1 MYKNDKKLV
10 HTLHRRLLTT
20 KLSGIVYA
28 LLILSLSLSV
38 SFIFYF
44 TAIRIGGIFYAF
56 IVFIPIILSFTLIA
70 VYYKLKLTW
79 GKTFSLRI
87 VVFLGTA
94 FLFVFLAY
102 FLSL

>member
-1 MYKNDKKLV
+1 MYKDDKKLV
-10 HTLHRRLLTT
+10 HTLYRRLLTT

-38 SFIFYF
+38 SFIFYI

-79 GKTFSLRI
+79 GKTSALRI